1 MEIDL
6 VEQEVFI
13 AEAPRP
19 PTAHRG
25 RRSPYCPA
33 SGRWPLD
40 HPQRVATTPLLQDR
54 PALCAD
60 RPSGGAV
67 GLTVPTVVPA
77 HLLGGDEVVHF
88 AIKPSPWFVI
98 LVSLRWLGLG
108 ILLILAAGLD
118 VVSPQYR
125 WLFYQ
130 SGFVVAGA
138 RLGWAMLEWVSRL
151 YVLTDRRVMRIRGV
165 FNVDLFECTLERIQ
179 NTVTSLPL
187 TERVVR
193 VGTISFHTAGGSG
206 GAASWRIISRPLEIH
221 EQVREAIGRA
231 QHRQNNGL

>member
-1 MEIDL
+1 MELDL
-6 VEQEVFI
+6 VEQESFI
-13 AEAPRP
+13 TEAPRP
-19 PTAHRG
+19 SAARRG
-25 RRSPYCPA
+25 GRFPNCPA
-33 SGRWPLD
+33 SRRWSLG
-40 HPQRVATTPLLQDR
+40 HPQQAPTPPPLHDR

-67 GLTVPTVVPA
+67 GLVVPDIVPA

-88 AIKPSPWFVI
+88 AIKPSPWFVV

-108 ILLILAAGLD
+108 ILLILAASTD

-130 SGFVVAGA
+130 SGLVVAGA

-151 YVLTDRRVMRIRGV
+151 YVLTNRRVMRIRGV

-187 TERVVR
+187 TERVLR

-221 EQVREAIGRA
+221 EQVREAISRA

>member
-1 MEIDL
+1 M
-6 VEQEVFI
+6 
-13 AEAPRP
+13 AATP
-19 PTAHRG
+19 P
-25 RRSPYCPA
+25 
-33 SGRWPLD
+33 
-40 HPQRVATTPLLQDR
+40 LQDQ

-67 GLTVPTVVPA
+67 GLTVPEVVPA

-108 ILLILAAGLD
+108 ILLILAAGLE

-130 SGFVVAGA
+130 SGFAVAGA
-138 RLGWAMLEWVSRL
+138 RLAWAMLEWVSRL

-179 NTVTSLPL
+179 NTITALPL
-187 TERVVR
+187 TERIVR
-193 VGTISFHTAGGSG
+193 VGSISFHTAGGSG
-206 GAASWRIISRPLEIH
+206 GAASWRIVARPLEIH
-221 EQVREAIGRA
+221 EQLREAIRRA
-231 QHRQNNGL
+231 QGRRNNGL